1 MTMIE
6 VRTSKICLRLL
17 FAMTLAAGAATF
29 SVAQPPEKLAAATA
43 VFSEAQQ
50 IAASGTPDAWKL
62 AEAKFEESF
71 AMFVAAHP
79 PETKAEMI
87 AKFIKSLRVYGAKEK
102 QSKQFELALNYLNYA
117 LRKAQEAKLRIE
129 IGYAHEELAN
139 SIVLEA
145 KGGNALEHY
154 KAALAIYLELNIPIR
169 ASAVYRQLG
178 LIASDQADYRTSIAH
193 LEESFKLDRNPSDR
207 ALRARML
214 EIVGDAY
221 FELNNF
227 KKAEEYYQAA
237 ATHLVALKDLAG
249 TASIKVLIGKV
260 MYFQYRA
267 DEAEKYLTSASP
279 YLESTHEM
287 PKLGDALTYLGKAQ
301 TTLKTFDKGRS
312 SFDRA
317 AAVFR
322 ELKDAAS
329 EANALLNLGILEL
342 NDGNLIAAENHYKES
357 LRLYTQAKDGWGI
370 CLANISLSEVYAYAN
385 RYELSLEYGEIALKL
400 AEKDGNKDN
409 LTIANRMI
417 GWAYIGIS
425 RYDEAIKY
433 TTRSLALAEELK
445 DARRQTDALLNL
457 GVAYSGIG
465 MSEHG
470 IEIYK
475 RALKLI
481 PLTNDRY
488 NEATLFNNIGFNYF
502 IAGDLKNAADY
513 LSKAVDKMIPLKMKR
528 ELAYATYNLGMA
540 LHSMGDLK
548 QARESYEVALEIFRE
563 VSDRRPEA
571 SANLSLGQLYFDQK
585 KLDLALPF
593 IDKAL
598 VLAREIRFAEIEG
611 SALNMLMHTLRERAK
626 PRLAVLYGKQAINL
640 FQAVRGQNRGL
651 QKAELASFVQSY
663 ESAYRELAD
672 LLVSEGR
679 LPEAQQV
686 LDLLKEE
693 EFFEF
698 VRRDSGEARDQAKI
712 AMTGSE
718 KKALDEYSRLSSQL
732 TALGSRFQTLQDAKN
747 KAGGKLAAAE
757 ETEFQNLKT
766 QIEEAGVG
774 IKAFLSKLV
783 SEFSKTVED
792 KVVITPES
800 IETLRADLRRTGP
813 DVVLVSTYLLP
824 ERYRAIV
831 TTGRTMVDRK
841 VEYKDVKLTAADIN
855 RKIAEFTRALQNPRV
870 DPRPLGKE
878 LYDIFI
884 KPLEGDLRG
893 AGAKTIL
900 WSLDG
905 SLRYIPIAA
914 LSPDGKT
921 YMAEHYQNVVV
932 TLARQTN
939 LFSKPSPDE
948 WRALGAGVSKAHQGF
963 SALPSVIRELDSI
976 VSENGAG
983 GVLSGKK
990 LVDEKFDLEAFR
1002 NSLPLQTDDGKVF
1015 NVVHLATHFKLGS
1028 TDQDSALLLGDGKKL
1043 SLFEIGKDES
1053 IDFKDVELL
1062 ALSACETGVSAGDGS
1077 GREVESLGM
1086 LAQKKGAKAVL
1097 ATLWKVADEGT
1108 SAFMSEFYR
1117 VKKANPGMSKAEAI
1131 RLTQKAMIDGKIKA
1145 SGTSTSC
1152 RADDFAQLGKQNDFK
1167 CDPNA
1172 PFSHPY
1178 FWSPFV
1184 LIGNWR

>member
-1 MTMIE
+1 MVKPRIS
-6 VRTSKICLRLL
+6 RIFL
-17 FAMTLAAGAATF
+17 FYTLIIAAYAATVV
-29 SVAQPPEKLAAATA
+29 VAQPAEKLAAANV
-43 VFSEAQQ
+43 VFSEGQR
-50 IAASGTPDAWKL
+50 IAASGIPDAWKL

-79 PETKAEMI
+79 PETKTEMI
-87 AKFIKSLRVYGAKEK
+87 RKFIESVRAYGAREK
-102 QSKQFELALNYLNYA
+102 QSKQFELAFNYLNYA
-117 LRKAQEAKLRIE
+117 LRKAQEAKLRTE
-129 IGYAHEELAN
+129 IGYVHEELGHTIAFEGKGTSAIAN
-139 SIVLEA
+139 
-145 KGGNALEHY
+145 Y
-154 KAALAIYLELNIPIR
+154 KAALAIYLELGITLR
-169 ASAVYRQLG
+169 AATVYRQLG
-178 LIASDQADYRTSIAH
+178 LIAGDEGDYKTSISH
-193 LEESFKLDRNPSDR
+193 LEESFKLEQNPTDRK
-207 ALRARML
+207 LRARML
-214 EIVGDAY
+214 EITGDAY

-227 KKAEEYYQAA
+227 KTAEEYYQAA
-237 ATHLVALKDLAG
+237 AVHLVALKDVAG
-249 TASIKVLIGKV
+249 TANIKVLIGKT
-260 MYFQYRA
+260 MFFQYRSNDA
-267 DEAEKYLTSASP
+267 VKYLLSAIT
-279 YLESTHEM
+279 YLESSQDKEL
-287 PKLGDALTYLGKAQ
+287 LGDALTYLGKSY
-301 TTLKTFDKGRS
+301 TTLRSLDQGRKA
-312 SFDRA
+312 FNTA
-317 AAVFR
+317 AAIFR
-322 ELKDAAS
+322 ELKNGEA
-329 EANALLNLGILEL
+329 EANALLNFGVLEL
-342 NDGNLIAAENHYKES
+342 NAGILDAAEGHYKEA
-357 LRLYTQAKDGWGI
+357 LRLYTQAKSRKGMG
-370 CLANISLSEVYAYAN
+370 LANVSLSEIYGYSS
-385 RYELSLEYGEIALKL
+385 RYEESLKYGEIARKL
-400 AEKDGNKDN
+400 AEEDGDKDG
-409 LTIANRMI
+409 LCLANRVI
-417 GWAYIGIS
+417 GWTYVGLS
-425 RYDEAIKY
+425 RYDEAIRY
-433 TTRSLALAEELK
+433 TTKSLTLAEELN
-445 DARRQTDALLNL
+445 DPRRRTDALLNL
-457 GVAYSGIG
+457 GVAYSSIG

-470 IEIYK
+470 IELYK
-475 RALKLI
+475 RALGLI
-481 PLTNDRY
+481 PLTNDRF

-502 IAGDLKNAADY
+502 VTGDLKNAADY

-540 LHSMGDLK
+540 LHTMGDLK
-548 QARESYEVALEIFRE
+548 QARESYEVALEIFLE
-563 VSDRRPEA
+563 VRDRRPEA
-571 SANLSLGQLYFDQK
+571 SVYLCLGQLYFDQK
-585 KLDLALPF
+585 KLDLAMPYF
-593 IDKAL
+593 DKAL

-611 SALNMLMHTLRERAK
+611 STLNLLMLTWRTRAN
-626 PRLAVLYGKQAINL
+626 PRLAILYGKQAINL
-640 FQAVRGQNRGL
+640 FQSVRGQNRGL
-651 QKAELASFVQSY
+651 QKAELASFVKSY

-672 LLVSEGR
+672 ILVSEGR

-693 EFFEF
+693 EYFDF
-698 VRRDSGEARDQAKI
+698 VRRDSSEARDQAKV
-712 AMTGSE
+712 AMTVSE

-732 TALGSRFQTLQDAKN
+732 TSFGTRFQTLQDAKN
-747 KAGGKLAAAE
+747 KAGGKLAEAE
-757 ETEFQNLKT
+757 EVEFQKLKA

-774 IKAFLSKLV
+774 VKAFLSKQV
-783 SEFSKTVED
+783 IEFSKTVED

-800 IETLRADLRRTGP
+800 IETLRADLRRIGP
-813 DVVLVSTYLLP
+813 EVVLVSTYLLP

-841 VEYKDVKLTAADIN
+841 VEYKDLKLTAADIN

-884 KPLEGDLRG
+884 KPLENDLRG

-939 LFSKPSPDE
+939 LFAKPSADE
-948 WRALGAGVSKAHQGF
+948 WRALGDGVSKPHQGF
-963 SALPSVIRELDSI
+963 SALPSVIKELDSI
-976 VSENGAG
+976 VSENGTG
-983 GVLSGKK
+983 GVLRGKK
-990 LVDEKFDLEAFR
+990 LVDEKFDLDAFR

-1015 NVVHLATHFKLGS
+1015 SVVHLATHFKLGS

-1117 VKKANPGMSKAEAI
+1117 IKKMNPAMSKAEAI
-1131 RLTQKAMIDGKIKA
+1131 RLTQKAMIDGKIK
-1145 SGTSTSC
+1145 STGTGGAC
-1152 RADDFAQLGKQNDFK
+1152 RADDFAQPGKQNDFK